1 MSLATPEE
9 PVVNLFLGSSGPPLA
24 QGEFFSRYLKEI
36 ILLIRQVI
44 QALSRFLRQKQCQA
58 GQDQMIIEVRRYDS
72 VKINIQ

>member
-9 PVVNLFLGSSGPPLA
+9 PVVNLFLGSSGPLA

-36 ILLIRQVI
+36 ILLIRQVV